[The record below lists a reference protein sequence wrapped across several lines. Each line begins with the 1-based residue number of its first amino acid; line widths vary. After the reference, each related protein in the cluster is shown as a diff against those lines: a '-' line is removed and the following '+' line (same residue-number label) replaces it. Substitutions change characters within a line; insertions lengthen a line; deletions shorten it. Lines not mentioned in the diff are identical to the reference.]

1 MAAFNNKWPDPSQA
15 KTVEEF
21 HKQYSEQYGR
31 AMAYQEI
38 FNMLEQA
45 DKMARN
51 IAEQINNPKKDYGL
65 GTNKKTATT

>member
-1 MAAFNNKWPDPSQA
+1 
-15 KTVEEF
+15 
-21 HKQYSEQYGR
+21 
-31 AMAYQEI
+31 MAYQEI